1 MAFAGLSAQIAN
13 RAKRRN
19 FEQQV
24 LCQAGDLL
32 QAGLRFTRNLAS
44 AEHLVQQTM
53 LRAWYE
59 FESSGIEPA
68 CRVWLFKVM
77 LNFWNCDV
85 QANSNASCGGL
96 QQEKTRVGVLNAQT
110 SRGKPEVKNA
120 VDHLSDDLRV
130 VLLLFSVERF
140 SCTEISEILAI
151 PIDTVISNLAVAR
164 NLVKGDLGVRPFSR
178 AAG

>member
-19 FEQQV
+19 FEHQV

-32 QAGLRFTRNLAS
+32 QAGLRFTRNLS
-44 AEHLVQQTM
+44 VAEQLVEQTM

-59 FESSGIEPA
+59 FQSSGIEPA

-77 LNFWNCDV
+77 LNLWNCDA
-85 QANSNASCGGL
+85 QANSNALCGES
-96 QQEKTRVGVLNAQT
+96 QQEKTRVGVLNALK
-110 SRGKPEVKNA
+110 SKGKPEVKNA
-120 VDHLSDDLRV
+120 VDHLSDDLRI
-130 VLLLFSVERF
+130 VLLLFSVEQF

-151 PIDTVISNLAVAR
+151 PIDTVISNLDVAR
-164 NLVKGDLGVRPFSR
+164 NLVKSDLGVRPFSR